1 MQASSNSN
9 SSKVSFKLYEAI
21 SNLYQGHAKISS
33 IAILHPNATRAV
45 SNDRG
50 GFSDIQF
57 FTNHPTVMISFS
69 LPPPYALQML
79 SSIFSRT
86 IFRSLMKIL

>member
-45 SNDRG
+45 SNDRVV
-50 GFSDIQF
+50 FLIF
-57 FTNHPTVMISFS
+57 N
-69 LPPPYALQML
+69 
-79 SSIFSRT
+79 SSQIT
-86 IFRSLMKIL
+86 LLL